1 MAKSEILSLH
11 IRYWAWKL
19 KNKNTKVMLG
29 LWNFCQFAAVYRHK
43 NMKNKYHNSCCKII
57 Y

>member
-1 MAKSEILSLH
+1 MAESEKLRLY
-11 IRYWAWKL
+11 IRHWVWKL

-29 LWNFCQFAAVYRHK
+29 LRYFYMFAAVYIHK
-43 NMKNKYHNSCCKII
+43 NMKNKYHNSFCKII